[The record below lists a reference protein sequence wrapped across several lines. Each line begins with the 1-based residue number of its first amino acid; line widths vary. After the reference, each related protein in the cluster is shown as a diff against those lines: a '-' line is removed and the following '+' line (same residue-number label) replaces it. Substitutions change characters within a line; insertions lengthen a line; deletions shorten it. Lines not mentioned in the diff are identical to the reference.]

1 MVDGDEV
8 VFSCTAVGDP
18 LPTISW
24 YIRGVDLSLSN
35 MAPFDQYGRID
46 NQFIITIIFD
56 TATVISILTLNES
69 APVLAEDY
77 ECIAANSLGNASS
90 TATLTVQSEF
100 LNVFTVNSQ

>member
-35 MAPFDQYGRID
+35 MAPFDQDGRIND
-46 NQFIITIIFD
+46 QFINT
-56 TATVISILTLNES
+56 TAINTTRVISILTLNES

-77 ECIAANSLGNASS
+77 ECIASNRLGSASS

>member
-8 VFSCTAVGDP
+8 VFNCTAVGAP

-35 MAPFDQYGRID
+35 MAPFDQYGRFDDDFINATAID
-46 NQFIITIIFD
+46 TRR
-56 TATVISILTLNES
+56 VISILTLNES

-77 ECIAANSLGNASS
+77 ECIASNSFGNASA
-90 TATLTVQSEF
+90 TATLTVYGE
-100 LNVFTVNSQ
+100 

>member
-8 VFSCTAVGDP
+8 VFNCTAVGAP

-35 MAPFDQYGRID
+35 MAPFDQDGRIND
-46 NQFIITIIFD
+46 QFINT
-56 TATVISILTLNES
+56 TAINTTRVISILTLNES

-77 ECIAANSLGNASS
+77 ECIASNRLGSASS